1 MTDKLAPYLTGQITA
16 LLMRMG
22 RELDAE
28 ARTGTPVSS
37 CEAELQRMLQIEV
50 LLSERSATRA
60 TWFLGSAVSGFDT
73 EVIYVEAGD
82 QMEVF
87 VTFTY
92 PLRGGEVTAR
102 RKFILEKP

>member
-1 MTDKLAPYLTGQITA
+1 MTKLTSYLTGQITA
-16 LLMRMG
+16 LIMQMG

-37 CEAELQRMLQIEV
+37 CEAELQRLLQV
-50 LLSERSATRA
+50 AVFSGERPCVSDVGGGFAVKMVWSDDSATILRV
-60 TWFLGSAVSGFDT
+60 LV
-73 EVIYVEAGD
+73 V
-82 QMEVF
+82 
-87 VTFTY
+87 FTY